1 MNILLADDHLMTL
14 EGYISILNNP
24 EYQYSKLLTC
34 EQIYHWIMQGN
45 IPDVAV
51 LDHDMPSY
59 KELELNSGAD
69 CALLIRQYAPDCKI
83 ILITAHEEAV
93 ILYNM
98 YKKTHPDALIVKS
111 DFTGEIFRVLVG
123 KDISESSYLSP
134 KAKAAVKSI
143 MNRLTLLDPTNREIL
158 MYLSHGFKIFQIQDF
173 ISLSTSGI
181 QKRISKMLQE
191 FDVSDYQELIVLVKK
206 EGLL

>member
-1 MNILLADDHLMTL
+1 
-14 EGYISILNNP
+14 
-24 EYQYSKLLTC
+24 
-34 EQIYHWIMQGN
+34 
-45 IPDVAV
+45 
-51 LDHDMPSY
+51 
-59 KELELNSGAD
+59 
-69 CALLIRQYAPDCKI
+69 
-83 ILITAHEEAV
+83 
-93 ILYNM
+93 
-98 YKKTHPDALIVKS
+98 
-111 DFTGEIFRVLVG
+111 
-123 KDISESSYLSP
+123 
-134 KAKAAVKSI
+134 